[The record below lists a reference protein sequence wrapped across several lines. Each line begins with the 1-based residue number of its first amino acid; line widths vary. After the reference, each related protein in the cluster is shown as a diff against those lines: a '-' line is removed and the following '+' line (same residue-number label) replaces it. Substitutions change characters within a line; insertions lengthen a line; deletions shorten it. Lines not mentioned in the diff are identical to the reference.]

1 MFPFFAKENTMFAVP
16 ATREVRAV
24 GVLLGG
30 SGLARRLVVQSRPLA
45 VLLKPLPPVSQEA
58 CGCAESCAAE
68 VGPC

>member
-1 MFPFFAKENTMFAVP
+1 MFAVP

-30 SGLARRLVVQSRPLA
+30 SGLARRLVVQPRPLA
-45 VLLKPLPPVSQEA
+45 ALLKPLPPDSQEA
-58 CGCAESCAAE
+58 CGCAQSRAVE